1 MRPRTRKVLSDFFG
15 NPTRTVMVIAS
26 ITVGLVAIGM
36 ILVLRQAMVTDMMQG
51 YAAVNPANIQIQGVF
66 FDQDFI
72 NHLARM
78 PEIRQAEGVAIKTL
92 RVKTGSSQLKPIKL
106 LASRDYAKREI
117 GQVKLVEG
125 DWPPLDREIVLEVN
139 RADETP
145 YKIGDTV
152 LIKLTSGEIRG
163 LKLVGIVQ
171 DQTLGSDRGGA
182 GFFLAP
188 IQGYITLETLPWLK
202 IPDLFTTL
210 QFTTAG
216 GSDRAAIEAAASSI
230 LEECRKN
237 GYTTISKAVRLST
250 EHPNL
255 LYVNAM
261 TAILVL
267 LGFLVLFLSAF
278 LIINTLSALLNQQ
291 IEQIGVLKSFG
302 GTRQQIIFLY
312 LSLVLLFS
320 VIGFVIAAPL
330 AHLVAYWEQNLL
342 APQLNYSS
350 SGFRWFLPAVLG
362 QALIALIVPQ
372 AAALIPILHGSNLT
386 VQQALSG
393 SENAEVKNPA
403 GRQTHLAWLHLSRPI
418 AISLRNVFRKRL
430 RLILTL
436 VTLTL
441 GGGMF
446 VATFNM
452 RASIADYIARLGNYF
467 MADVNL
473 SFNRAYSI
481 HEVEQIARAVPE
493 VESIEGWAAAVGQII
508 TADGHPGEAILMEG
522 PPENS
527 VLLEPILIRGRWL
540 DPQDENAIVLNE
552 VFMEL
557 YPQVQVGDTV
567 TIKIAGSEVRW
578 AVVGFFQFAGKNTG
592 LVAFT
597 HYSPLAKATHSFNH
611 STDFRIVAR
620 KKNLTLGEQ
629 TALAEKLEQVFTERG
644 YQVAEASA
652 GQSVLTNSAKG
663 LNALTGFLLFLS
675 VLMAVVGTI
684 GLSGTMSLNVMER
697 TREIGVMRAIGA
709 SDFEIERMIIV
720 EGLVVGL
727 ISWITGVVAAMPVS
741 NALAAAIG
749 GAIFGRPIPVS
760 FTFTGVGI
768 WLGLMVIFTIVAS
781 LLPARTASRLTIRQ
795 ILAYE

>member
-1 MRPRTRKVLSDFFG
+1 
-15 NPTRTVMVIAS
+15 MVIAS
-26 ITVGLVAIGM
+26 ITVGLVATGM

-72 NHLARM
+72 DHLARM
-78 PEIRQAEGVAIKTL
+78 PGIRQAEGVAIKTL
-92 RVKTGSSQLKPIKL
+92 RVETGPSQLKPIKL
-106 LASRDYAKREI
+106 LASRDFSKREI

-125 DWPPLDREIVLEVN
+125 VWPPQEREIVLEVN

-152 LIKLTSGEIRG
+152 LIKLSSGEKRG

-171 DQTLGSDRGGA
+171 DQTLGADRAGA

-188 IQGYITLETLPWLK
+188 IQGYITLDTLPLLK
-202 IPDLFTTL
+202 IADRFTTL
-210 QFTTAG
+210 QLTTTAG
-216 GSDRAAIEAAASSI
+216 SDRTAIEAAASSI

-255 LYVNAM
+255 LYINAM

-291 IEQIGVLKSFG
+291 IEQIGVLKSYG
-302 GTRQQIIFLY
+302 GTRRQIIFLY
-312 LSLVLLFS
+312 LWLVLLFS
-320 VIGFVIAAPL
+320 VVGLVIAVPL
-330 AHLVAYWEQNLL
+330 AHVVAYWEQSLM
-342 APQLNYSS
+342 APGLNYAS

-362 QALIALIVPQ
+362 QALIALVVPQ

-393 SENAEVKNPA
+393 SENANVKNPA
-403 GRQTHLAWLHLSRPI
+403 HRQTRLKWLPLTRPV
-418 AISLRNVFRKRL
+418 AISIRNVFRKRL

-436 VTLTL
+436 FTLTL
-441 GGGMF
+441 AGGMV

-473 SFNRAYSI
+473 SFSRGYGI
-481 HEVEQIARAVPE
+481 HEIEQIAREVPD

-508 TADGHPGEAILMEG
+508 TADGQPGEAILMEG

-527 VLLEPILIRGRWL
+527 ALLEPILIRGRWL
-540 DPQDENAIVLNE
+540 DPRDENAIVFNE
-552 VFMEL
+552 VFMEQ
-557 YPQVQVGDTV
+557 YPQIQLGDTV
-567 TIKIAGSEVRW
+567 NIKIAGSEVPW
-578 AVVGFFQFAGKNTG
+578 VVVGFFQFAGKNTG

-597 HYSPLAKATHSFNH
+597 HYSPLAKATHSLNH

-620 KKNLTLGEQ
+620 KKHMTLGEQ
-629 TALAEKLEQVFTERG
+629 TALAEELENVFSKQG

-652 GQSVLTNSAKG
+652 GQSMLTNSAKG

-709 SDFEIERMIIV
+709 SDIEIQRMIIV
-720 EGLVVGL
+720 EGLVVGV
-727 ISWITGVVAAMPVS
+727 ISWLTGVFAAIPVS

-749 GAIFGRPIPVS
+749 EAIFGRPIPVS
-760 FTFTGVGI
+760 FTFTGIGI
-768 WLGLMVIFTIVAS
+768 WLGLMIIFTIVAS